1 MEKKIIITIG
11 RQYGSGGSYVGKKLA
26 EQLGIAFYDKE
37 LINLASKESGI
48 CGEFSEK
55 ADERNSGSLLKA
67 LAMGFSM
74 NNAIFQSNDYLSNE
88 SLFQIQSD
96 VIRKVA
102 AEQSC
107 ILVGRCA
114 DYILRDNPRCVNVFI
129 SSSREDRIAR
139 LCHLHSISED
149 AAEEKMN
156 KADKRRAEYYNYYS
170 YKTWGAA
177 ATYHLCIDSSVLGI
191 DETVSYIE
199 EFVRETSTEIPLV
212 VASERGRGQTEGS
225 NIFGVMDRH
234 HDQR

>member
-11 RQYGSGGSYVGKKLA
+11 RQFGSGGRTIGKMLA
-26 EQLGIAFYDKE
+26 EKLGIAYYDKE

-48 CGEFSEK
+48 CGEFFEK
-55 ADERNSGSLLKA
+55 ADEKTSGSLLKA

-114 DYILRDNPRCVNVFI
+114 DYILREDPDCISVFI
-129 SSSREDRIAR
+129 SASPEDRIKRAMGYNN
-139 LCHLHSISED
+139 ISEKE
-149 AAEEKMN
+149 AEETIH
-156 KADKRRAEYYNYYS
+156 KADKSRASYYNYYTD
-170 YKTWGAA
+170 KNWGAA
-177 ATYHLCIDSSVLGI
+177 ESYDLCINSSLYGLERTTDFI
-191 DETVSYIE
+191 QA
-199 EFVRETSTEIPLV
+199 FVELS
-212 VASERGRGQTEGS
+212 QH
-225 NIFGVMDRH
+225 NK
-234 HDQR
+234 

>member
-11 RQYGSGGSYVGKKLA
+11 RQFGSGGRTIGKKLA
-26 EQLGIAFYDKE
+26 EKLGIAYYDKE

-48 CGEFSEK
+48 CGEFFEK
-55 ADERNSGSLLKA
+55 ADEKTSGSLLKA

-114 DYILRDNPRCVNVFI
+114 DYILREDPRCISVFI
-129 SSSREDRIAR
+129 SASPDDRIKRAMEYNN
-139 LCHLHSISED
+139 ITEKE
-149 AAEEKMN
+149 AEEQIH
-156 KADKRRAEYYNYYS
+156 KADKSRASYYNYYTD
-170 YKTWGAA
+170 KTWGAA
-177 ATYHLCIDSSVLGI
+177 ESYDLCINSSLYGI
-191 DETVSYIE
+191 DKTTDFIKT
-199 EFVRETSTEIPLV
+199 FVEL
-212 VASERGRGQTEGS
+212 ACK
-225 NIFGVMDRH
+225 
-234 HDQR
+234 

>member
-11 RQYGSGGSYVGKKLA
+11 RQYGSGGRYVGKKLA

-48 CGEFSEK
+48 CGEFFEK

-114 DYILRDNPRCVNVFI
+114 DYILRDNENCISVFI
-129 SSSREDRIAR
+129 SARMEDRIRRAVEYA
-139 LCHLHSISED
+139 HIEEKE
-149 AAEEKMN
+149 AEEYIR
-156 KADKRRAEYYNYYS
+156 KAINPGLLIIITIPIKSGGLQNLTTCVSA
-170 YKTWGAA
+170 
-177 ATYHLCIDSSVLGI
+177 LPF
-191 DETVSYIE
+191 TVSTK
-199 EFVRETSTEIPLV
+199 RPPL
-212 VASERGRGQTEGS
+212 SGS
-225 NIFGVMDRH
+225 L
-234 HDQR
+234 

>member
-11 RQYGSGGSYVGKKLA
+11 RQYGSGGRYVGKKLA
-26 EQLGIAFYDKE
+26 GIAFYDKE

-48 CGEFSEK
+48 CGEFFEK

-107 ILVGRCA
+107 RPLC
-114 DYILRDNPRCVNVFI
+114 
-129 SSSREDRIAR
+129 R
-139 LCHLHSISED
+139 LYL
-149 AAEEKMN
+149 A
-156 KADKRRAEYYNYYS
+156 
-170 YKTWGAA
+170 G
-177 ATYHLCIDSSVLGI
+177 
-191 DETVSYIE
+191 
-199 EFVRETSTEIPLV
+199 
-212 VASERGRGQTEGS
+212 
-225 NIFGVMDRH
+225 
-234 HDQR
+234 

>member
-11 RQYGSGGSYVGKKLA
+11 RQYGSGGRYVGKKLA

-48 CGEFSEK
+48 CGEFFEK

-114 DYILRDNPRCVNVFI
+114 DYILRDNENCISVFI
-129 SSSREDRIAR
+129 SARMEDGSGGLSSM
-139 LCHLHSISED
+139 LIS
-149 AAEEKMN
+149 
-156 KADKRRAEYYNYYS
+156 KRKKPRNISGKQINPGLLIIITIPIKSGGLQNLTTCVSA
-170 YKTWGAA
+170 
-177 ATYHLCIDSSVLGI
+177 LPF
-191 DETVSYIE
+191 TVSTK
-199 EFVRETSTEIPLV
+199 RPPL
-212 VASERGRGQTEGS
+212 SGS
-225 NIFGVMDRH
+225 L
-234 HDQR
+234 